1 MNEWEEEI
9 EYVNSKWCFWTW
21 KAKEPQFSRF
31 LFLVRHGKWHHA
43 NKNTPTR
50 TLAGYTGNVIAFRWS
65 FLGRGPSWHY
75 KLACN
80 NSLVQCAATSPISV
94 QHASWHFFSSLLPIV
109 MSSAHSL
116 FTCIILSLYI
126 FSWTTSWTQSAEVR
140 STRSTF
146 AASDWMKGSLAQLA
160 IRPRIAICSAS
171 KSPADHVG
179 CCSGGKVIMRRRRE
193 TFRTRQVF
201 RFSFI
206 QLMLLEIKASM

>member
-21 KAKEPQFSRF
+21 KAQEPQFSRF

-94 QHASWHFFSSLLPIV
+94 QHASWHFFFIPLANCNVFSAFIIHVHYSFTVHFLMNDFLDTISWSAFNSLNFRCLGLTERE
-109 MSSAHSL
+109 S
-116 FTCIILSLYI
+116 
-126 FSWTTSWTQSAEVR
+126 
-140 STRSTF
+140 
-146 AASDWMKGSLAQLA
+146 G
-160 IRPRIAICSAS
+160 
-171 KSPADHVG
+171 PAG
-179 CCSGGKVIMRRRRE
+179 N
-193 TFRTRQVF
+193 
-201 RFSFI
+201 
-206 QLMLLEIKASM
+206 